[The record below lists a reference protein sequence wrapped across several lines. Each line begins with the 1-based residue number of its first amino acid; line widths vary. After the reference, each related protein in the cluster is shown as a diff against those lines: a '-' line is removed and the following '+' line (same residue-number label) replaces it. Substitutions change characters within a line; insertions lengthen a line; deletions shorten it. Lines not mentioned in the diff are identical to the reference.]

1 LTSFQLDHLIHI
13 HLSQLTYISHAAHE
27 TWKDGKLD
35 ETEEILS
42 NEITDQGFRGFVHYA
57 RANRSLVRARQRK
70 WDEALEDAEAAMS
83 YNGQKPLIAYIAKGM
98 ALCGQKKHEGAVNVF
113 DAVLRDCDNDTKNF
127 VERIKSIIFFEVELR
142 DTLHRGTE
150 LSDLFQ
156 GVDVCTL
163 VNAQVL
169 VLLAELHMRNGDYDK
184 ALQLLLRA
192 PDLGSFLYVPEAKAI
207 FLVRSR

>member
-70 WDEALEDAEAAMS
+70 WDEALEDAEAAMVIILYRLFHTVSADIGPVKS

-127 VERIKSIIFFEVELR
+127 VERIKV
-142 DTLHRGTE
+142 
-150 LSDLFQ
+150 
-156 GVDVCTL
+156 
-163 VNAQVL
+163 
-169 VLLAELHMRNGDYDK
+169 
-184 ALQLLLRA
+184 
-192 PDLGSFLYVPEAKAI
+192 SFTACRQH
-207 FLVRSR
+207 FNR